1 MRKVYGPNQAY
12 GTRETSLLNNLD
24 PYLECYLKT
33 LPSKSSTKVKRQIIP
48 ERNTSRQD
56 RDVEFLH
63 PNDIRTTYNLRPQP
77 SDITGDP
84 FKVSALPKEPGV
96 IPDTIV
102 DVGIQ
107 RLKLSS
113 SGDRVVIPRSILLR
127 LIEQTITLSGAALN
141 GEDVVIERY
150 SPTWHRFARLL
161 RTSDLDKISQ
171 LTKPNRAV
179 PKYPKK
185 AENGA
190 SDSGTA
196 VTNNT
201 KLSDTQLS
209 KSAADDDDH
218 PKASTQSAEREYVI
232 LALDSKRKRVIS
244 TRFRKLLDGT
254 PHVTAPS
261 SESLLKVDNLDRC

>member
-1 MRKVYGPNQAY
+1 MRKIYGPNQGY
-12 GTRETSLLNNLD
+12 GTREMALPNNLD
-24 PYLECYLKT
+24 PYLEYYLKT

-48 ERNTSRQD
+48 ERNSSRQD

-77 SDITGDP
+77 SESTEDP

-96 IPDTIV
+96 TPDTIV
-102 DVGIQ
+102 DAGIQ

-127 LIEQTITLSGAALN
+127 LMEQTITLSGAALN

-190 SDSGTA
+190 SDSDTA
-196 VTNNT
+196 VANDA

-209 KSAADDDDH
+209 KSAADDNQA
-218 PKASTQSAEREYVI
+218 KASTQSAEREYVI

-244 TRFRKLLDGT
+244 TRFRKLLDGA